1 MAVILHSLVFVL
13 HVSSLAPF
21 AVHISDGLLAGP
33 WLIGG
38 FVFSGLLALL
48 GAWRMTEEEV
58 PRVALL
64 TAAFFVA
71 SSIRVPLGPSTVH
84 LLLNGLVGVV
94 LGRRA
99 ALAIPIG
106 VFMQAALLAHG
117 GLSAAGVTSCIQ
129 VVPAL
134 LAWQL
139 FNGLRRTP
147 GIGRPWFR
155 SGLVGLSVLAA
166 FFSLTFSSFLL
177 WEYHQDREA
186 GIESAIVE
194 AGEFTSQ
201 PLLLAAAGLCAVA
214 GAALE
219 SRLKHAPEFPLGLLV
234 GELTV
239 LVTVVLKTG
248 VLILG
253 GEQDWRTWAL
263 IELLA
268 HVPIAVVEGVVLGFT
283 VGYLARVKPEMLG
296 WKPAE
301 EPACA
306 AESLP

>member
-1 MAVILHSLVFVL
+1 MAVILHSPLFVL
-13 HVSSLAPF
+13 HSSFLAPF
-21 AVHISDGLLAGP
+21 AVHISDGLLAGT

-38 FVFSGLLALL
+38 FVLTGLLALV

-71 SSIRVPLGPSTVH
+71 SSIRVPLGPSTAH

-106 VFMQAALLAHG
+106 VFMQALLLAHG
-117 GLSAAGVTSCIQ
+117 GMSAVGVTSFIQ

-139 FNGLRRTP
+139 FNALRLAP

-155 SGLVGLSVLAA
+155 SALVGLSVLAA
-166 FFSLTFSSFLL
+166 LLSLAFSWSLL

-186 GIESAIVE
+186 GIEGAVVKARE
-194 AGEFTSQ
+194 LTSQ
-201 PLLLAAAGLCAVA
+201 PLLLAAAGLLAALGA
-214 GAALE
+214 GLE
-219 SRLKHAPEFPLGLLV
+219 SRLKNAPEFPLGLLV

-239 LVTVVLKTG
+239 LLTVVLKTA

-263 IELLA
+263 IELLV
-268 HVPIAVVEGVVLGFT
+268 HVPIAVVEGIVLGFT

-301 EPACA
+301 ERACA